1 MDEDLRR
8 VWKNFMITYQEDK
21 YPITETILIIAYLIV
36 ISPMFLVLSVYALFN
51 KSFGKWYND
60 TLSDGPSEGLA
71 MLVLAPIMFVLALLH
86 PIETYRLF
94 TNN

>member
-1 MDEDLRR
+1 MIIDE
-8 VWKNFMITYQEDK
+8 K
-21 YPITETILIIAYLIV
+21 YTPPIMETVLIIAYLIV
-36 ISPMFLVLSVYALFN
+36 ISPMFLALSVYALFN

-86 PIETYRLF
+86 PIETYRFF
-94 TNN
+94 TNK